1 MLQKNGDLFPTQS
14 RLRGKVRVRALMSD
28 AQDQD
33 LQRAFAA
40 SMEEQARPQ
49 SVGEDDADMMRAL
62 AQSVHDQVPSSGG
75 TMRADLLRLR
85 SGAPVALV
93 PSVSVY
99 RVTSLFLQVLLAT
112 PPACDAFLSF
122 SVPDNR
128 TIDMEQYWA
137 GGSPRHQ
144 RRSEDRTWS
153 DVPVRVR
160 PYLDSMCTPLTQSSN
175 ECRP

>member
-1 MLQKNGDLFPTQS
+1 MLQKNGNLFPTQS

-85 SGAPVALV
+85 SGAPVALA
-93 PSVSVY
+93 VSY
-99 RVTSLFLQVLLAT
+99 T
-112 PPACDAFLSF
+112 
-122 SVPDNR
+122 
-128 TIDMEQYWA
+128 
-137 GGSPRHQ
+137 H
-144 RRSEDRTWS
+144 
-153 DVPVRVR
+153 
-160 PYLDSMCTPLTQSSN
+160 LTL
-175 ECRP
+175 PTKA